1 MNNIKIES
9 VTNDEAT
16 SSIPYK
22 SKQVTKSLS
31 LWFEL
36 KVFFF
41 FFQGT
46 DNIVYAN
53 STCGSALRVWQIS
66 ACRMYVITLPV

>member
-41 FFQGT
+41 FSKAPTISFML
-46 DNIVYAN
+46 I
-53 STCGSALRVWQIS
+53 LRVAQL
-66 ACRMYVITLPV
+66 YVCDRYRRVECT